1 MPQSEA
7 RAWWADVE
15 HVRET
20 IERRRAAERHLKLVP
35 DPPQR
40 SSAAREQVARGP
52 VPRAH
57 RSGAAARR
65 ARSPREASHHA
76 EGRAARQAAGRRPAA
91 PAPRQPARRRTV
103 EITGRTVPAPPVAEI
118 GQPPVAS
125 FGARGAARRPLLSPA
140 DRLVHRPDRIA
151 LWAVVLG
158 FVLTVVAATSS

>member
-20 IERRRAAERHLKLVP
+20 IERRRAAERHLSLVP
-35 DPPQR
+35 DPPQG
-40 SSAAREQVARGP
+40 SSAPREQAAPGA
-52 VPRAH
+52 VPRA
-57 RSGAAARR
+57 RRQSESARR
-65 ARSPREASHHA
+65 AGSPRPAFSH
-76 EGRAARQAAGRRPAA
+76 AGRGAAHRPTG
-91 PAPRQPARRRTV
+91 RRTV
-103 EITGRTVPAPPVAEI
+103 EITGRTVPAPAVPEI
-118 GQPPVAS
+118 GQRPASS

-158 FVLTVVAATSS
+158 FVLIVVAATSS